1 MNSDSIRKLWK
12 ILLKLAEAE
21 DKEIYDKLSKEEQ
34 RATDMLTWF
43 NGGQRNFFVT
53 KKK

>member
-1 MNSDSIRKLWK
+1 MNPDSLKKLWK
-12 ILLKLAEAE
+12 ILLKLAEVA
-21 DKEIYDKLSKEEQ
+21 DKKIYDNLSKEEKQ
-34 RATDMLTWF
+34 ATDMLAWF